1 MGWCFY
7 SPAFSSHANM
17 VHTIWYSEV
26 NQLIHCFQVRRKV
39 TYEEFLCSDFS
50 GPKITPRCQQH
61 LVMPKICEGY
71 KNSVDCESFPETT
84 IWSCS
89 NTWKTDGEV
98 LKMFMA
104 DYVVGDSQLIVEV
117 EDHADAQI
125 CLS

>member
-1 MGWCFY
+1 
-7 SPAFSSHANM
+7 
-17 VHTIWYSEV
+17 
-26 NQLIHCFQVRRKV
+26 
-39 TYEEFLCSDFS
+39 
-50 GPKITPRCQQH
+50 
-61 LVMPKICEGY
+61 MPKICEGY
-71 KNSVDCESFPETT
+71 KNCVNCESFPETT

-89 NTWKTDGEV
+89 NWKTDGEV